1 MAETL
6 FDHQEFLAGL
16 PLLPGVYR
24 MLDHAGNVLYV
35 GKANQLKKRVSSY
48 FQKSNL
54 SPRIRLMVSRIA
66 RIETTVTQTEAE
78 ALILENN
85 LIKTLKPRY
94 NILFRDDKT
103 YPYIVV
109 TSGDFPRLTYYRGAP
124 QRQNQYF
131 GPYPNSG
138 AAKETIN
145 LLQKVFLLRTCEE
158 GVFNNRSRPCL
169 LHQIH
174 RCSAP
179 CVNLISKEDYARDV
193 RSAALVL
200 RGKQAEVEHS
210 LRAAM
215 ELAAEQFEYE
225 KAAAL
230 RDQLQA
236 LHTVQQQQYMESGQS
251 TNADIVAVAELKG
264 AFCVALAMVRGGRH
278 LGDKH
283 FFPQNA
289 DGLTASETLEAFL
302 SQHFLNQTVPP
313 LILTNLPISATVL
326 ESLLA
331 EQSGNKVQI
340 AHAVNGERRQWLDMA
355 TNNAALALQQ
365 QAGLQA
371 GQLHRIEQLRQA
383 LALPD
388 INRIECFDISHT
400 MGEATVAS
408 CVVYADLAIRPTEY
422 RRYNIAG
429 ITPGDDYAA
438 MRLALIKRYQKL
450 SAGEGKRPDLILID
464 GGLGQLNVAIEVMA
478 ELALSEI
485 PLLGVAKG
493 VERKAGLEQLLR
505 PSVEKP
511 LQLPPDSPA
520 LHLIQQVRD
529 ESHRFAIAGHRAK
542 RGKIRT
548 ASMLQE
554 ISGIGDKR
562 RRNLLAHFG
571 GIKGVQQASA
581 EALAKVEGIS
591 PALAE
596 KIYQQFH

>member
-313 LILTNLPISATVL
+313 LILTNFANFCHSV
-326 ESLLA
+326 
-331 EQSGNKVQI
+331 
-340 AHAVNGERRQWLDMA
+340 
-355 TNNAALALQQ
+355 
-365 QAGLQA
+365 
-371 GQLHRIEQLRQA
+371 
-383 LALPD
+383 
-388 INRIECFDISHT
+388 
-400 MGEATVAS
+400 
-408 CVVYADLAIRPTEY
+408 
-422 RRYNIAG
+422 G
-429 ITPGDDYAA
+429 IFTG
-438 MRLALIKRYQKL
+438 
-450 SAGEGKRPDLILID
+450 
-464 GGLGQLNVAIEVMA
+464 
-478 ELALSEI
+478 
-485 PLLGVAKG
+485 
-493 VERKAGLEQLLR
+493 
-505 PSVEKP
+505 
-511 LQLPPDSPA
+511 
-520 LHLIQQVRD
+520 
-529 ESHRFAIAGHRAK
+529 
-542 RGKIRT
+542 RT
-548 ASMLQE
+548 
-554 ISGIGDKR
+554 IG
-562 RRNLLAHFG
+562 
-571 GIKGVQQASA
+571 
-581 EALAKVEGIS
+581 
-591 PALAE
+591 
-596 KIYQQFH
+596 